1 MLQELTYWLSTAYG
15 TATTDPAA
23 RFRLNGIIYLHS
35 IADTRWS
42 GSTSR
47 SFGMLRSITGPDAY
61 DAIILATTFWDQV
74 DRVTGTSRESQLID
88 DSKKWG
94 QLLQGP
100 SKRAT
105 VRRHDRQYQSAM
117 SMIRLIADRN
127 TKYDLL
133 IQKELVLPNATLQ
146 QTAAGREAKVLW
158 EQDIARFQEEVA
170 QARQSFEDSAQQSNT
185 ALQDD
190 VKELH
195 ASITSRRTAVQDLRI
210 TKEHLGLM
218 WEDRNK
224 KDLEMLQEKLDDCHK
239 KIEALTKEKP
249 ASAVTSPPIYTAQPA
264 GYVLQGPIDAVQRQE
279 YYLESQKQ
287 AKIASRSMQA
297 GVAGALFGGISAVFA
312 GMSACSV
319 M

>member
-1 MLQELTYWLSTAYG
+1 
-15 TATTDPAA
+15 
-23 RFRLNGIIYLHS
+23 
-35 IADTRWS
+35 
-42 GSTSR
+42 
-47 SFGMLRSITGPDAY
+47 MLRSIAGPDAY
-61 DAIILATTFWDQV
+61 DAIILATTFWDQI
-74 DRVTGTSRESQLID
+74 DRLTGASRESQLID
-88 DSKKWG
+88 DSNKWG

-100 SKRAT
+100 SKPAT

-117 SMIRLIADRN
+117 SMIKLIAERN

-146 QTAAGREAKVLW
+146 QTTAGREAKMLW

-185 ALQDD
+185 ALNDD

-195 ASITSRRTAVQDLRI
+195 ASINSRRTALQELRI
-210 TKEHLGLM
+210 SKEHLALI
-218 WEDRNK
+218 WEDKNK
-224 KDLEMLQEKLDDCHK
+224 KDLEMLQERLDDCHK
-239 KIEALTKEKP
+239 KIEALTKEKQAP
-249 ASAVTSPPIYTAQPA
+249 SVTPPPMYTAQPA
-264 GYVLQGPIDAVQRQE
+264 GYALQGPVDAVQRQE
-279 YYLESQKQ
+279 HYLEAQKQ

-312 GMSACSV
+312 GMTACSV